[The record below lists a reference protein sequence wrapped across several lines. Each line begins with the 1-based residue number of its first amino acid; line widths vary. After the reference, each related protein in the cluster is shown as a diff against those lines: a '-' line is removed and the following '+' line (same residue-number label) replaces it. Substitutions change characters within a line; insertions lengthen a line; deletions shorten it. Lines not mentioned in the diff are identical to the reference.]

1 MVRVAVAKDLGEGA
15 LPLPRSLSTDSAR
28 MSGWDMMQRP
38 KRLIRQP
45 QQRPTARQPLEREL
59 GRLQDNMLVM
69 GSRVSH
75 NILDA
80 VDILRNKD
88 VDGAMQLIADDRLV
102 NAQRYQMEADCL
114 SLIATQNPIARDL
127 RTIAALLAI
136 VTELERINDYA
147 KGIAKVT
154 CKMGK
159 EPLLPPTP
167 DLPRMAVKAQG
178 MLRRALFAF
187 TERDVALA
195 YTIATLDDEV
205 DTLYNQ
211 IYNDLV
217 AEVIKC
223 PSVAAHANYH
233 LWTAHNLERTG
244 DRALNICERVIFTVT
259 GKLVE
264 LDHIAPNSDL
274 EG

>member
-1 MVRVAVAKDLGEGA
+1 
-15 LPLPRSLSTDSAR
+15 
-28 MSGWDMMQRP
+28 MQRP
-38 KRLIRQP
+38 KRMIRQP

-59 GRLQDNMLVM
+59 RRLQDNMLIM

-75 NILDA
+75 NILGA
-80 VDILRNKD
+80 VDILKNQD

-127 RTIAALLAI
+127 RTVAAVLAI

-154 CKMGK
+154 RMIGK
-159 EPLLPPTP
+159 EPLLSPTP
-167 DLPRMAVKAQG
+167 NLPRMAVKAQG

-205 DTLYNQ
+205 DALYNQ
-211 IYNDLV
+211 IYADLM
-217 AEVIKC
+217 AEVMQS
-223 PSVAAHANYH
+223 PQLATHANYH
-233 LWTAHNLERTG
+233 LWAAHNLERTG

-264 LDHIAPNSDL
+264 LDNLAPNDDVAR
-274 EG
+274 

>member
-1 MVRVAVAKDLGEGA
+1 
-15 LPLPRSLSTDSAR
+15 
-28 MSGWDMMQRP
+28 MMQRP

-59 GRLQDNMLVM
+59 RRLQDNMLVM

-75 NILDA
+75 NITDA
-80 VDILRNKD
+80 VDILRNQD
-88 VDGAMQLIADDRLV
+88 MDGAIQLIADDRLV
-102 NAQRYQMEADCL
+102 NAQRHQMEADCL

-127 RTIAALLAI
+127 RIIAAVLAI

-154 CKMGK
+154 RKVGK

-195 YTIATLDDEV
+195 YAIANLDDEV
-205 DTLYNQ
+205 DALYNQ
-211 IYNDLV
+211 IYADLV
-217 AEVIKC
+217 SEVIQC
-223 PSVAAHANYH
+223 PSIAAHANYY
-233 LWTAHNLERTG
+233 LWAAHNLERTG

-264 LDHIAPNSDL
+264 LDHIAPDGDFG
-274 EG
+274 E

>member
-1 MVRVAVAKDLGEGA
+1 MRERA
-15 LPLPRSLSTDSAR
+15 PSLSLVRFLGSEPHQGGDTG
-28 MSGWDMMQRP
+28 GWDMMQRP
-38 KRLIRQP
+38 KRIIRQP
-45 QQRPTARQPLEREL
+45 QQHPTARQPLEREL
-59 GRLQDNMLVM
+59 RRLQDNMLAM

-80 VDILRNKD
+80 VDILAKQD
-88 VDGAMQLIADDRLV
+88 VDGAVQLIADDRLV

-127 RTIAALLAI
+127 RTVAAVLAI

-159 EPLLPPTP
+159 EPWLPPTP

-187 TERDVALA
+187 TERDVTLA
-195 YTIATLDDEV
+195 YAIAALDDEV
-205 DTLYNQ
+205 DALYNQ
-211 IYNDLV
+211 IYTNLMSQV
-217 AEVIKC
+217 VQS
-223 PSVAAHANYH
+223 PPVAAHANYY
-233 LWTAHNLERTG
+233 LWAAHNLERTG
-244 DRALNICERVIFTVT
+244 DRSLNICERVIFTVT

-264 LDHIAPNSDL
+264 LDNMATDIEMAD
-274 EG
+274 

>member
-1 MVRVAVAKDLGEGA
+1 M
-15 LPLPRSLSTDSAR
+15 
-28 MSGWDMMQRP
+28 
-38 KRLIRQP
+38 LI
-45 QQRPTARQPLEREL
+45 
-59 GRLQDNMLVM
+59 M

-80 VDILRNKD
+80 VDILKNQNI
-88 VDGAMQLIADDRLV
+88 DGAAQIIAEDQRI
-102 NAQRYQMEADCL
+102 NEQRYRLEADCL

-127 RTIAALLAI
+127 RTVAAVLEI

-154 CKMGK
+154 IIMGK
-159 EPLLPPTP
+159 EPLLRPTP

-195 YTIATLDDEV
+195 YAVATLDDEV
-205 DTLYNQ
+205 DALYNQ
-211 IYNDLV
+211 IYTDLMDQ
-217 AEVIKC
+217 VIQS
-223 PSVAAHANYH
+223 PQVVAHANYQ
-233 LWTAHNLERTG
+233 LWAAHNLERTG

-264 LDHIAPNSDL
+264 LDGTFASDL
-274 EG
+274 LAN